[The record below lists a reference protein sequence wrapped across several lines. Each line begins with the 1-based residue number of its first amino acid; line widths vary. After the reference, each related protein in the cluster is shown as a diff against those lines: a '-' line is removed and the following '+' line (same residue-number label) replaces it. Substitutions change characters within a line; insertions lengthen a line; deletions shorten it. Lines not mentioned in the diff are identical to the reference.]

1 MRQCEV
7 GNRGSEP
14 TMTTPPATSEGDT
27 QIDGIFG
34 PVTKTAVEYPRDSHL
49 AVDDIVGPA
58 TWAALG
64 SDGARPLTLGDG
76 LRWPVAGKL
85 QTALNEGRGDFAPG
99 CNPVLAVDGLHG
111 EQTAAAAK
119 GPQQLGGVQADGV
132 VSLQARRRAKI
143 VCTLGP
149 TTSSPEQVSAL
160 VAAGLDVARLNMSH
174 GDHGAHRAAYDA
186 VRAACDAS
194 GRRVG
199 VLVDLQGPKIR
210 LGRFA
215 AGPVTLT
222 AGQEFTITAEDVPGD
237 QNEASCSYPG
247 LAGDVR
253 PGTTLLVDDGRVVL
267 EVTAVRGARVRTR
280 VVVGGVV
287 SDHKGLNLPGV
298 RVSVPALT
306 DKDTDDLRWAL
317 GLRADMIAL
326 SFVQGPEDA
335 EPARKI
341 MDEMGVRLPLIA
353 KIEKPQAVAALG
365 EIVAAFDG
373 IMVAR
378 GDLGVEFPL
387 EQVPLVQKR
396 AIKLARQAAKPV
408 IVATQM
414 LESMVS
420 APRPTRAEASDVA
433 NAVLDG
439 ADALMLS
446 AETSVGA
453 YPVETVATMARI
465 IMAAEQQWPSGAPQ
479 TGAPETTGCAIARAA
494 GEVGAAVG
502 ARALVAFTMTGET
515 ARRLARYRSPIPLLV
530 FTTESATRSQLAL
543 TWGAETFLVPHV
555 AHTDDMV
562 RLVEAALQDIGR
574 CTQGDVVVIVAGS
587 PPGTPG
593 RTNAL
598 RVHRI
603 GDAIQS

>member
-1 MRQCEV
+1 M
-7 GNRGSEP
+7 S
-14 TMTTPPATSEGDT
+14 A
-27 QIDGIFG
+27 
-34 PVTKTAVEYPRDSHL
+34 
-49 AVDDIVGPA
+49 
-58 TWAALG
+58 
-64 SDGARPLTLGDG
+64 
-76 LRWPVAGKL
+76 
-85 QTALNEGRGDFAPG
+85 
-99 CNPVLAVDGLHG
+99 
-111 EQTAAAAK
+111 
-119 GPQQLGGVQADGV
+119 
-132 VSLQARRRAKI
+132 RAKI

-149 TTSSPEQVSAL
+149 ATSSPELIKAL
-160 VAAGLDVARLNMSH
+160 VAAGMDVARLNMSH
-174 GDHGAHRAAYDA
+174 GGHDTHRAAYDA
-186 VRAACDAS
+186 VRAACDAN
-194 GRRVG
+194 GRSVG

-215 AGPVTLT
+215 SGPVTLA
-222 AGQEFTITAEDVPGD
+222 AGQEFTITGEDVPGD
-237 QNEASCSYPG
+237 HREVSVSYPG
-247 LAGDVR
+247 LAGDVW
-253 PGTTLLVDDGRVVL
+253 PGTRLLVDDGRLVL
-267 EVTAVRGARVRTR
+267 EVTAVQGARVRTR
-280 VVVGGVV
+280 VLVGGTV

-306 DKDTDDLRWAL
+306 SKDAEDLRWAL
-317 GLRADMIAL
+317 ALRADMIAL
-326 SFVQGPEDA
+326 SFVQGPKDA
-335 EPARKI
+335 EPAREI
-341 MDEMGVRLPLIA
+341 MEEAGVRLPLIA
-353 KIEKPQAVAALG
+353 KIEKPQAVGALD
-365 EIVAAFDG
+365 EVVAAFDG

-378 GDLGVEFPL
+378 GDLGVELPL

-453 YPVETVATMARI
+453 YPVDAVATMARI
-465 IMAAEQQWPSGAPQ
+465 IEAAERDWPFGPPA
-479 TGAPETTGCAIARAA
+479 GAPETTGCAIARSA

-515 ARRLARYRSPIPLLV
+515 ARRLARYRSPIPLLA
-530 FTTESATRSQLAL
+530 FTTEAATRSQLAL
-543 TWGAETFLVPHV
+543 TWGAETFLVPPV

-562 RLVEAALQDIGR
+562 RQVETALQDIGR
-574 CTQGDVVVIVAGS
+574 CAPGDVVVIVAGS

-603 GDAIQS
+603 GDAIES

>member
-1 MRQCEV
+1 M
-7 GNRGSEP
+7 S
-14 TMTTPPATSEGDT
+14 
-27 QIDGIFG
+27 
-34 PVTKTAVEYPRDSHL
+34 
-49 AVDDIVGPA
+49 
-58 TWAALG
+58 
-64 SDGARPLTLGDG
+64 
-76 LRWPVAGKL
+76 
-85 QTALNEGRGDFAPG
+85 
-99 CNPVLAVDGLHG
+99 
-111 EQTAAAAK
+111 
-119 GPQQLGGVQADGV
+119 
-132 VSLQARRRAKI
+132 RRAKI

-149 TTSSPEQVSAL
+149 ASSSPDQVSAL

-174 GDHGAHRAAYDA
+174 GSHDTHLAAYHA
-186 VRAACDAS
+186 ARAACDAS
-194 GRRVG
+194 GRSVG

-215 AGPVTLT
+215 SGPVTLV
-222 AGQEFTITAEDVPGD
+222 AGQEFTITGEEVPGD
-237 QNEASCSYPG
+237 ASEASTSYPE

-253 PGTTLLVDDGRVVL
+253 PGTQVLVDDGRIVL
-267 EVTAVRGARVRTR
+267 EVTGVQGPRVRTR
-280 VVVGGVV
+280 VVVGGRV
-287 SDHKGLNLPGV
+287 SDHKGINLPGV
-298 RVSVPALT
+298 RVSAPALT
-306 DKDTDDLRWAL
+306 SKDAEDLRWAL
-317 GLRADMIAL
+317 RLRADMIAL

-341 MDEMGVRLPLIA
+341 MDELGAYLPLIA
-353 KIEKPQAVAALG
+353 KIEKPQAVAALP
-365 EIVAAFDG
+365 EVVAAFDG

-396 AIKLARQAAKPV
+396 AIGLTRAAAKPV

-453 YPVETVATMARI
+453 YPVDAVATMARI
-465 IMAAEQQWPSGAPQ
+465 IVAAEDDRPVSAATPAG
-479 TGAPETTGCAIARAA
+479 TPETIGCAIARAA

-502 ARALVAFTMTGET
+502 AKALVAFTMTGET
-515 ARRLARYRSPIPLLV
+515 ARRLARYRSPIPLLA
-530 FTTESATRSQLAL
+530 FTTETATRSQLAL
-543 TWGAETFLVPHV
+543 TWGAETFIVPAV

-562 RLVEAALQDIGR
+562 RQVEAALLDIGR
-574 CTQGDVVVIVAGS
+574 CEKGDVVVVVAGS

-603 GDAIQS
+603 GDAVAS

>member
-1 MRQCEV
+1 M
-7 GNRGSEP
+7 S
-14 TMTTPPATSEGDT
+14 
-27 QIDGIFG
+27 
-34 PVTKTAVEYPRDSHL
+34 
-49 AVDDIVGPA
+49 
-58 TWAALG
+58 
-64 SDGARPLTLGDG
+64 
-76 LRWPVAGKL
+76 
-85 QTALNEGRGDFAPG
+85 
-99 CNPVLAVDGLHG
+99 
-111 EQTAAAAK
+111 
-119 GPQQLGGVQADGV
+119 
-132 VSLQARRRAKI
+132 RRAKI

-149 TTSSPEQVSAL
+149 ATSGPGTITEL
-160 VAAGLDVARLNMSH
+160 AATGLDVARLNMSH
-174 GDHGAHRAAYDA
+174 GDHDTHRAVYDA
-186 VRAACDAS
+186 VRAACDVS
-194 GRRVG
+194 GRSVG
-199 VLVDLQGPKIR
+199 VLVDLQGSKIR

-215 AGPVTLT
+215 AGPVTLA
-222 AGQEFTITAEDVPGD
+222 AGQEFTLTGQNVPGD
-237 QNEASCSYPG
+237 QDEVSVSYPA
-247 LAGDVR
+247 LAGDIR
-253 PGTTLLVDDGRVVL
+253 PGTRLLVDNGRVVL
-267 EVTAVRGARVRTR
+267 KVTGVEGVRVRTR
-280 VVVGGVV
+280 VVTGGMV
-287 SDHKGLNLPGV
+287 SDRKGLNLPGV

-306 DKDTDDLRWAL
+306 SKDADDLRWAL

-326 SFVQGPEDA
+326 SFVQGPDDA

-353 KIEKPQAVAALG
+353 KVERPQAVAALG
-365 EIVAAFDG
+365 EVVDAFDG

-378 GDLGVEFPL
+378 GDLGVEYPL

-453 YPVETVATMARI
+453 YPVEAAATMARI
-465 IMAAEQQWPSGAPQ
+465 IEAAEQDWPFAPDPP
-479 TGAPETTGCAIARAA
+479 ASVPETTGSAIARAA

-515 ARRLARYRSPIPLLV
+515 ARRLARYRSPIPLLA
-530 FTTESATRSQLAL
+530 FTTEPATRSQLAL
-543 TWGAETFLVPHV
+543 TWGAETFLVPSV
-555 AHTDDMV
+555 AHTDDII
-562 RLVEAALQDIGR
+562 RQVEATLRDIG
-574 CTQGDVVVIVAGS
+574 QYADGGVVVIVAGS

-593 RTNAL
+593 RTNSL

-603 GDAIQS
+603 GDAMDLRASSASGMS